1 MSGGGGAGADGRGT
15 GTGGSGPTAGQGVA
29 VAPGIEFPDT
39 ADGRTHVAGAVI
51 ADGRGRVF
59 AQRRSATRKVFPH
72 CWDIVGGHVEQGE
85 TMLEGLA
92 REVEEET
99 GWRLVGVLAELYRLD
114 WDPGDGVTRH
124 EVDYLVRVEGDLSAP
139 RLEPDKHTEH
149 LWVDDSLVHRLRDE
163 RDPGDYFIT
172 DIVQRG
178 LDSARSADG

>member
-1 MSGGGGAGADGRGT
+1 MST
-15 GTGGSGPTAGQGVA
+15 GIT

-39 ADGRTHVAGAVI
+39 ADGRTHVAAAVI
-51 ADGRGRVF
+51 ADDRGRVF
-59 AQRRSATRKVFPH
+59 AQRRSPTRKVFPH

-99 GWRLVGVLAELYRLD
+99 GWRLTGVLAELFRLD
-114 WDPGDGVTRH
+114 WDPGDGLTRH
-124 EVDYLVRVEGDLSAP
+124 EVDYLVRVEGDLDAP
-139 RLEPDKHTEH
+139 RLEPGKHTEF
-149 LWVDDSLVHRLRDE
+149 LWVDDSLVHRLHDD

-178 LDSARSADG
+178 IDAARALSTRTTRDRG